1 VRARGA
7 AESRIEAV
15 RAEIAEVDP
24 SLAVFNYRP
33 MSDFVAEA
41 VAPERDSL
49 GLLSAFG
56 LTGFLLAL
64 LGVYGVLSHTV
75 SSRRPEFGL
84 RLALGASPE
93 EILRLVLVRGALLL
107 ALGVGGGLLS
117 ALGLAPLSRSS
128 SRV

>member
-1 VRARGA
+1 
-7 AESRIEAV
+7 
-15 RAEIAEVDP
+15 
-24 SLAVFNYRP
+24 

-64 LGVYGVLSHTV
+64 LGVYGVLSHAV

-93 EILRLVLVRGALLL
+93 EILRLVRVRGTLLL

-117 ALGLAPLSRSS
+117 ALGLAPIVTSQL
-128 SRV
+128 